1 MKAPFSPSPRVSEPL
16 SLRAPLVT
24 LEDEFL
30 ESFWYNMEHHGLQF
44 HTPQHIPPKATF
56 FFSHLRPP
64 RVSPSRFLSLLCE
77 PWVGSMSG
85 GRGAAAGPGLR
96 AECGRAPGG
105 PPPAE
110 PAAGF
115 PLLCICLP

>member
-1 MKAPFSPSPRVSEPL
+1 MKAPSSPSPRVSEPL

-56 FFSHLRPP
+56 FFF
-64 RVSPSRFLSLLCE
+64 PSQTPSCLPLSLSL
-77 PWVGSMSG
+77 
-85 GRGAAAGPGLR
+85 
-96 AECGRAPGG
+96 AP
-105 PPPAE
+105 
-110 PAAGF
+110 
-115 PLLCICLP
+115 L